1 MKLLFFFPAVVAA
14 FGLLTGCAE
23 LGPESDAAQE
33 EQLNRAM
40 TVPGMPSQDSL
51 GNPDEAAV
59 KRVPGE

>member
-1 MKLLFFFPAVVAA
+1 MKLLFLLSAVVA
-14 FGLLTGCAE
+14 FGLLTGCGE

-40 TVPGMPSQDSL
+40 TVPGMPPQDSS
-51 GNPDEAAV
+51 GNPEEAAA

>member
-1 MKLLFFFPAVVAA
+1 MKFLFLFPAATA
-14 FGLLTGCAE
+14 FGLLAGCGE

-40 TVPGMPSQDSL
+40 TVPGMPPQDSL

>member
-1 MKLLFFFPAVVAA
+1 MKLLFLFLAATA
-14 FGLLTGCAE
+14 FGFLAGCGE

-40 TVPGMPSQDSL
+40 TVPGMPPQDSL

-59 KRVPGE
+59 KRVPGQ